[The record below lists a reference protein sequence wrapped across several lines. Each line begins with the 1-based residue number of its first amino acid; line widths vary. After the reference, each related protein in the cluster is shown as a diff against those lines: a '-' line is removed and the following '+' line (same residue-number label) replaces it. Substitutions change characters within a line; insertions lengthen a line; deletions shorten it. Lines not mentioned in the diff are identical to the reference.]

1 MVAASLAL
9 VEALELTAD
18 DRFAGI
24 LPVHFGA
31 SLIEVIVPP
40 RVGLPLVLVPG
51 EDVMLPQA
59 LERVL
64 SEEGMTAS
72 LMVPSLVRMVM
83 GASPN
88 EDPFPTLRVLVLAG
102 EEFPSPQVRELMRR
116 SQHVALFNLY
126 AGTETMI
133 RSIYRIDAPPGEHER
148 LPLGT
153 PLANTELIVLGE
165 GGTPAAPGEEGELY
179 VRGSM
184 VSPGYWG
191 DPEKTHAAFVPY
203 PFQPELGARMYR
215 TGDRVRIR
223 PDGVLEHA
231 GRADD
236 QVKSRGVRIEL
247 GEIDATAS
255 GHPSVAEACAVAVPH
270 ETWGSMI
277 VLCVVPR
284 NGAEID
290 GADLKRFLG
299 GKLPVPMVPA
309 EIHVLPE
316 LPRGSTGKIDRRRLT
331 ELVSASSRHL
341 D

>member
-1 MVAASLAL
+1 
-9 VEALELTAD
+9 
-18 DRFAGI
+18 
-24 LPVHFGA
+24 
-31 SLIEVIVPP
+31 
-40 RVGLPLVLVPG
+40 
-51 EDVMLPQA
+51 
-59 LERVL
+59 
-64 SEEGMTAS
+64 
-72 LMVPSLVRMVM
+72 
-83 GASPN
+83 
-88 EDPFPTLRVLVLAG
+88 
-102 EEFPSPQVRELMRR
+102 
-116 SQHVALFNLY
+116 
-126 AGTETMI
+126 
-133 RSIYRIDAPPGEHER
+133 
-148 LPLGT
+148 
-153 PLANTELIVLGE
+153 
-165 GGTPAAPGEEGELY
+165 
-179 VRGSM
+179 
-184 VSPGYWG
+184 
-191 DPEKTHAAFVPY
+191 
-203 PFQPELGARMYR
+203 MYR